1 MKLIS
6 NSTISTLV
14 RCLPLIIDNMDEEAM
29 RTNLRLFNA
38 VRQIRQITK
47 KLKKTESDG
56 IHD

>member
-14 RCLPLIIDNMDEEAM
+14 RCLPLILANIDEEAM
-29 RTNLRLFNA
+29 ETNLRLFNA
-38 VRQIRQITK
+38 VRQIRQIIK

-56 IHD
+56 IHY